1 MYCDYI
7 ASLRNEVYPASD
19 LAARPTSRAPMSDL
33 LVDFQCTLGLL
44 SHRKGD
50 RLYKLAKYGFG
61 GDY

>member
-44 SHRKGD
+44 CFD
-50 RLYKLAKYGFG
+50 RLVVFFYGRH
-61 GDY
+61 